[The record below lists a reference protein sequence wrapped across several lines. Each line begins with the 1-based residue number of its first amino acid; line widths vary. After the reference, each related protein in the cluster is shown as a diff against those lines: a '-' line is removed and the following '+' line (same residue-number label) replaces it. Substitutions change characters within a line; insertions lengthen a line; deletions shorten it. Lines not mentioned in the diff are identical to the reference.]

1 MRVNQVILPGIWH
14 TVTPLFYGKESCCS
28 GHTYG
33 PAVRDCYLLH
43 YVLEGKGTFIR
54 GDGRYPVATGD
65 IFVIRPGE
73 VTTYQADTQTPWS
86 YVWLGFS
93 CNEELPFLQEAVL
106 RQMPVKHM
114 FAYIGEHIEMRELD
128 GKIFSL
134 THELLWTLSRNT
146 DREQKPGS
154 RYAEYL
160 KVYMDNSYMNRISIE
175 EVAERLHVD
184 RRYLTALFRE
194 RYGQPPQSYLI
205 ELRLEKADGFL
216 REGYSVTDAAV
227 MSGFSDLS
235 NFSCRYKSRYGI
247 SPSRRGGRKA
257 GIVSNS

>member
-14 TVTPLFYGKESCCS
+14 EVTPLFYGKEDCCS

-43 YVLEGKGTFIR
+43 YVLEGKGTFLR
-54 GDGRYPVATGD
+54 SDGRYSVAAGD

-73 VTTYQADTQTPWS
+73 VTTYQADAQAPWS

-93 CNEELPFLQEAVL
+93 CDEELPFLQEAVL

-114 FAYIGEHIEMRELD
+114 FAYIDEHVEMHDMD
-128 GKIFSL
+128 GKIFAL
-134 THELLWTLSRNT
+134 THDLLWTLSRNT
-146 DREQKPGS
+146 GREQKPGS

-160 KVYMDNSYMNRISIE
+160 KVYMENSYMSRISIA
-175 EVAERLHVD
+175 EVAERLHID
-184 RRYLTALFRE
+184 RRYLTALFRQQ
-194 RYGQPPQSYLI
+194 YGKPPKAYLMDYR
-205 ELRLEKADGFL
+205 LMMADRFLEKGC
-216 REGYSVTDAAV
+216 SVTEAAT

-235 NFSCRYKSRYGI
+235 NFSKRFKLKYGI
-247 SPSRRGGRKA
+247 CPNRK
-257 GIVSNS
+257 STCR